1 MADLEN
7 KEMLIAS
14 GKGHENLHVSFT
26 MSDLWNKKEARHSL
40 GDYVDMIRRD
50 NHSMLLEIT
59 AAVILYLLRRSH
71 CEMSFKDVLLRTNFR
86 FYYRYS
92 RGKYYLTRMVLCNRK
107 LVHMISN
114 IVRYVITSAQ

>member
-1 MADLEN
+1 MVDLEN
-7 KEMLIAS
+7 KEMLITS

-59 AAVILYLLRRSH
+59 VAVILNLRRSD
-71 CEMSFKDVLLRTNFR
+71 CETSFKNVLMRTNFS
-86 FYYRYS
+86 FYYSYS
-92 RGKYYLTRMVLCNRK
+92 RGKYYLPRKVLCNSK
-107 LVHMISN
+107 LARLGLIYDKQYSPVCH
-114 IVRYVITSAQ
+114 